1 MTTSLHWPPV
11 HEDDDADD
19 PGPAQAAAGR
29 PAAQA
34 HFDALYA
41 AADDP
46 WQVRERWYERRKRA
60 LLLAALPRARFAQA
74 FEPACGNGELTA
86 ALALR
91 CDRLLA
97 SDASPRAVALARRRV
112 ASQPHVQVECASLPD
127 DWPAGAGSLLRFD
140 LVVFSELGYYMRP
153 ADWRATLACCS
164 AALAPDAVIAAC
176 HFRPA
181 CGERVQ
187 ATADVHAAIDSLPG
201 LVALLSL
208 RDADFQLD
216 VWGRDGRSVAQREG
230 VR

>member
-1 MTTSLHWPPV
+1 MTRAAPA
-11 HEDDDADD
+11 DAA
-19 PGPAQAAAGR
+19 P
-29 PAAQA
+29 AQA

-46 WQVRERWYERRKRA
+46 WQVRERWYERRKRD
-60 LLLAALPRARFAQA
+60 LLLAALPRPRFANA

-97 SDASPRAVALARRRV
+97 SDASPRAAALTRRRV
-112 ASQPHVQVECASLPD
+112 AAQPHVQVECGSLPG
-127 DWPAGAGSLLRFD
+127 DWPAGPGASARFD
-140 LVVFSELGYYMRP
+140 LIVFSELGYYMRP
-153 ADWRATLACCS
+153 ADWRATVLRCH
-164 AALAPDAVIAAC
+164 AALAADAVIVAC

-187 ATADVHAAIDSLPG
+187 ATADVHAAIDGLPG
-201 LVALLSL
+201 LALLLSL

-216 VWGRDGRSVAQREG
+216 VWGCDERSVAQREG